1 MTKILIYNI
10 SGKKAI
16 EIKNLCRKLNIGYSD
31 VDKSDYGYKLS
42 YLLNLSD
49 DEVKNEGEDFS
60 DEMLY
65 LVDFGDGILNLFLS
79 LLRKKKCSVDLKA
92 VMTETNLNF
101 TSYELHNEISAE
113 HKAMQKGETFHQA

>member
-1 MTKILIYNI
+1 MTKVLLYNL

-16 EIKNLCRKLNIGYSD
+16 EIKNLCRKLNIEYSD
-31 VDKSDYGYKLS
+31 VAKNDYGYKLG
-42 YLLNLSD
+42 YLVNQI
-49 DEVKNEGEDFS
+49 ENNVKGEGEDFS

-65 LVDFGDGILNLFLS
+65 LSDFGEGILNLFLS

-92 VMTETNLNF
+92 VMTETNINF

-113 HKAMQKGETFHQA
+113 HNAIKRGETFHQA

>member
-49 DEVKNEGEDFS
+49 DEVKNEGEVFS